1 MNPRLAKIVTDL
13 LAPWVVILGITAF
26 VAVRAHAVWY
36 GLILMVTASLAPIT
50 VIAFGVAADK
60 LSDIHV
66 GRREQR
72 KAIFVMLVLLVGGT
86 TAWFALTSAP
96 SAMTALA
103 TTMLAVVGAA
113 GLITVIGKFKIS
125 MHTAVASGTVVI
137 ACTEVRHDVVAAAAT
152 AVVGA
157 AIVVLIGLARVVIK
171 GHVASQAWAGAG
183 IGTLCAAATFVP
195 LVVNWS

>member
-1 MNPRLAKIVTDL
+1 MGRHPR
-13 LAPWVVILGITAF
+13 
-26 VAVRAHAVWY
+26 
-36 GLILMVTASLAPIT
+36 
-50 VIAFGVAADK
+50 VAADK

-157 AIVVLIGLARVVIK
+157 AIVALIGLARVVVK
-171 GHVASQAWAGAG
+171 GHVAAQAWAGAG
-183 IGTLCAAATFVP
+183 IGALCATATFVP
-195 LVVNWS
+195 LVMN